1 MSEPNQKWTF
11 LSNHTHVLICIAKD
25 PTVRMRDLA
34 TEVGITE
41 RAIQRIVADL
51 RDAGYLSLERQG
63 RRNHYLVH
71 THMPMRHPVESHC
84 LVSELI
90 EAFLNGRVAKT

>member
-1 MSEPNQKWTF
+1 MSEPNGKWTF
-11 LSNHTHVLICIAKD
+11 LSNHTHVLICIVKD

-34 TEVGITE
+34 DEVGITE

-51 RDAGYLSLERQG
+51 RDAGYLSLERKG

-71 THMPMRHPVESHC
+71 TQRPMRHPVESHC
-84 LVSELI
+84 LVSELLDPI
-90 EAFLNGRVAKT
+90 LSHTETQP

>member
-1 MSEPNQKWTF
+1 MSEPNEKWTF
-11 LSNHTHVLICIAKD
+11 LSNHTHVLICIVKD

-34 TEVGITE
+34 DEVGITE

-51 RDAGYLSLERQG
+51 RDAGYLSLERKG

-71 THMPMRHPVESHC
+71 TQRPMRHPVESHC
-84 LVSELI
+84 LVSELLDPI
-90 EAFLNGRVAKT
+90 LNHTEPKS